1 MKKVFTSYQF
11 WLILTILTVVT
22 LIVVCITFA
31 ANYFELEAY
40 RNSSNK
46 DIQNTSVQTSSI
58 LPQEV
63 VSALKEQSTPSM
75 TEQSVEQLPIQ
86 PSEAGTL
93 ATIAKEF
100 IDGFYF
106 TDGSE
111 SNNEIAFRVEKY
123 VTSKVFDELYD
134 EMEEPISYAEDERI
148 ASAPNIKTTM
158 YTIGKDN
165 LTAIS
170 ISLVD
175 ITHYYSARGFRKP
188 DTGTILVMLDYEYDV
203 SSKLWKIS
211 GVRTSNINMHD
222 VWGR

>member
-100 IDGFYF
+100 IDV
-106 TDGSE
+106 S
-111 SNNEIAFRVEKY
+111 
-123 VTSKVFDELYD
+123 
-134 EMEEPISYAEDERI
+134 
-148 ASAPNIKTTM
+148 
-158 YTIGKDN
+158 TI
-165 LTAIS
+165 
-170 ISLVD
+170 V
-175 ITHYYSARGFRKP
+175 
-188 DTGTILVMLDYEYDV
+188 
-203 SSKLWKIS
+203 
-211 GVRTSNINMHD
+211 
-222 VWGR
+222 